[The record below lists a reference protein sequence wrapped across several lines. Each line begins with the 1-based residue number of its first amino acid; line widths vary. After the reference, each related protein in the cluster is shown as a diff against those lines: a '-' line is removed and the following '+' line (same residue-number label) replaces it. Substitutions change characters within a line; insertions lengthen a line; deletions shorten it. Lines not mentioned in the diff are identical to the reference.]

1 MIKWFK
7 IRLLAQKGLSCGKTR
22 RQSQAYTWRDT
33 LDCSPIM
40 RWALMLLAVLVIF
53 RIASWGSTAGSYEI
67 IVLSLM
73 AVATMIIVTLTIR
86 EVWMSNQLLLLF
98 LGMVLTNFLLN
109 YGIQLNDETM
119 TIGGFPIP
127 ALLVPCALAPMLASI
142 LISSH
147 SGFICAFL
155 VSLLSNIF
163 LPSTPGIFL
172 SSLLTGFGAAF
183 FCIGI
188 RRRADLIMAGVKI
201 GGIGL
206 VCALFLGIL
215 QNDSLADLVFQA
227 IWAIALGVFTALFVG
242 AIMPIL
248 EWLFE
253 RITDISW
260 LELSDL
266 NHPLL
271 KRLASEA
278 PGTYHHSLNVAH
290 LSEAAAEAIDANA
303 SLCRTC
309 CYFHDI
315 GKLIKPQYFIENAH
329 PDKNPHD
336 NLTPSMS
343 ALIIISHVKEGINM
357 AIKNGL
363 RQPIIDVIRE
373 HHGNSTVY
381 YFYKRALQQKEDARE
396 GGKIMGIREEDIPEV
411 REESFRYP
419 GPIPQTRESAIISL
433 ADAIES
439 SSRTLQNP
447 TAQRIEDHVKAI
459 IDSRIRDGQLEES
472 LLTFNDLSLIRT
484 SFTKSLKSMLHAR
497 IEYPKEKRDPK
508 NRDPRDAKEQNREA
522 REPSKPSEK
531 KQPRDSTAE
540 SAKKVEDSPPQANA

>member
-7 IRLLAQKGLSCGKTR
+7 IKLLAKKGLSCGKTR
-22 RQSQAYTWRDT
+22 KQSTTQTWRDT
-33 LDCSPIM
+33 VDCSPIM
-40 RWALMLLAVLVIF
+40 RWFLVALAAVVIF
-53 RIASWGSTAGSYEI
+53 RIGSWGSTADHYEI
-67 IVLSLM
+67 LVLTLM
-73 AVATMIIVTLTIR
+73 ALATMLILIPLTVR
-86 EVWMSNQLLLLF
+86 EIWQSNQLLLLF

-109 YGIQLNDETM
+109 YGLQIHDEQI

-147 SGFICAFL
+147 SGFIGAFL
-155 VSLLSNIF
+155 VSLLSYIF
-163 LPSTPGIFL
+163 MPSTPGIFL
-172 SSLLTGFGAAF
+172 SSLLTGFGAAY
-183 FCIGI
+183 FCTRI

-206 VCALFLGIL
+206 ICALFLSLL
-215 QNDSLADLVFQA
+215 QEMPLRDLIFQA
-227 IWAIALGVFTALFVG
+227 VWAIALGVFTALFVG
-242 AIMPIL
+242 AIMPML

-271 KRLASEA
+271 KRLSTEA
-278 PGTYHHSLNVAH
+278 PGTYHHSINVAR
-290 LSEAAAEAIDANA
+290 LSEAAADAIGANSA
-303 SLCRTC
+303 LCRAC
-309 CYFHDI
+309 SYFHDI
-315 GKLIKPQYFIENAH
+315 GKIVKPQYFIENTP

-343 ALIIISHVKEGINM
+343 ALIIISHVKEGVSI

-373 HHGNSTVY
+373 HHGNSLVY
-381 YFYKRALQQKEDARE
+381 YFYKRAQQQKEDALE
-396 GGKIMGIREEDIPEV
+396 GSKIMGIRGEDIPEV

-447 TAQRIEDHVKAI
+447 TAQRIEDHINMI
-459 IDSRIRDGQLEES
+459 IESRIRDGQLEES
-472 LLTFNDLSLIRT
+472 HLTFNDLSLIRK
-484 SFTKSLKSMLHAR
+484 SFTKTLKSMLHAR
-497 IEYPKEKRDPK
+497 IEYPKDKKEPK
-508 NRDPRDAKEQNREA
+508 SKVPKELR
-522 REPSKPSEK
+522 SGK
-531 KQPRDSTAE
+531 KQPKDSSAE
-540 SAKKVEDSPPQANA
+540 SAKKVEDQTARPEA

>member
-7 IRLLAQKGLSCGKTR
+7 IRMLAQKGLSCGKTR
-22 RQSQAYTWRDT
+22 KQSADASWRDA

-40 RWALMLLAVLVIF
+40 RWVLLALAGVVIF
-53 RIASWGSTAGSYEI
+53 RIGSWGSAADTYEI
-67 IVLSLM
+67 LVLSLM
-73 AVATMIIVTLTIR
+73 ALATMIILIPLTVR
-86 EVWMSNQLLLLF
+86 EVWKSNQLLLLF
-98 LGMVLTNFLLN
+98 LGLVLTNYLLN
-109 YGIQLNDETM
+109 YGLQIHDEDM

-127 ALLVPCALAPMLASI
+127 ALLVPCALAPMLTSI

-147 SGFICAFL
+147 AGFICAFL
-155 VSLLSNIF
+155 VSLLSYIF

-172 SSLLTGFGAAF
+172 SSLLTGFGAAY
-183 FCIGI
+183 FCTRI

-206 VCALFLGIL
+206 ICALFLSIL
-215 QNDSLADLVFQA
+215 QEVPLGDLVFQA
-227 IWAIALGVFTALFVG
+227 VWAIALGVFTALFVG

-290 LSEAAAEAIDANA
+290 LSEAAADAIGANSA
-303 SLCRTC
+303 LCRTC

-315 GKLIKPQYFIENAH
+315 GKLVKPQYFIENAH

-343 ALIIISHVKEGINM
+343 ALIIISHVKEGISI
-357 AIKNGL
+357 AIKNHL

-419 GPIPQTRESAIISL
+419 GPIPQSRESAIISM

-447 TAQRIEDHVKAI
+447 TAQRIEDHVKMI
-459 IDSRIRDGQLEES
+459 IDSRVKDGQLEES
-472 LLTFNDLSLIRT
+472 HLTFNDLHLIRV
-484 SFTKSLKSMLHAR
+484 SFTKTLKSMLHAR
-497 IEYPKEKRDPK
+497 IEYPKDKKESK
-508 NRDPRDAKEQNREA
+508 NKDS
-522 REPSKPSEK
+522 REPRESKREN
-531 KQPRDSTAE
+531 KQPKDTSAQP
-540 SAKKVEDSPPQANA
+540 AKKVEDQPVQPEA